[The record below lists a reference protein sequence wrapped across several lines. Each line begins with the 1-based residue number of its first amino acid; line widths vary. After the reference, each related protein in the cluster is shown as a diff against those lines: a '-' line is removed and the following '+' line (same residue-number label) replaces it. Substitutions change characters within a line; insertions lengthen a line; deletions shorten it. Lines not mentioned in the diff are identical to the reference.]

1 MRDVIK
7 CEFAAKSVNEGFARI
22 VVSAFAAR
30 LDPTVEELAEIKTAV
45 SEAVTNIIIHGY
57 KGKGGTAYIECE
69 IINKTIIIKI
79 SDKGKGIEDITLA
92 RTPLYT
98 TNPDG
103 ERSGMGFTV
112 METFMDEVEVKSL
125 PGVGT
130 TVIMKKTIDS
140 DREENPLE

>member
-1 MRDVIK
+1 MRDIIK
-7 CEFAAKSVNEGFARI
+7 CEFAAKSVNEGFARV

-30 LDPTVEELAEIKTAV
+30 LDPTVEELAEVKTAV

-69 IINKTIIIKI
+69 IINKTLIVKI
-79 SDKGKGIEDITLA
+79 SDKGSGIEDINLA

-112 METFMDEVEVKSL
+112 METFMDSVKVDSI

-130 TVIMKKTIDS
+130 KVIMTKAIG
-140 DREENPLE
+140 RNRL